1 MQNLIKTIR
10 IPIPINEAWEFF
22 SSPANLKLI
31 TPQYMGFDI
40 TSENAHKKMYRGMI
54 ITYKVKPVLNI
65 PVEWVTEITQVDEP
79 FYFVDNQKSGPY
91 KFWHHQHLF
100 KETKNGTEMTDIV
113 NYAAPFGFV
122 GKIAENLFIK
132 KKVEEI
138 FNFRNEKMN
147 YLFNR

>member
-1 MQNLIKTIR
+1 MQNLIRSQR
-10 IPIPINEAWEFF
+10 IPIPLNEAWKFF

-31 TPQYMGFDI
+31 TPKYMGFDI
-40 TSENAHKKMYRGMI
+40 TSGNADEKMYPGMI

-65 PVEWVTEITQVDEP
+65 PIEWITEITQVDEP

-91 KFWHHQHLF
+91 KFWHHQHIF
-100 KETKNGTEMTDIV
+100 REVKNGTEMTDIV

-138 FNFRNEKMN
+138 FNFRNERMN
-147 YLFNR
+147 YLFNL